1 MMSRNPERADYNL
14 FLSQFGFTEVDM
26 LAVTHLGTVRSMG
39 LLGLEVRASE
49 MQGNGLFATER
60 ILGGSVIAPALL
72 AGENTEAG
80 RFANHSGTPNAKMV
94 VRDEENVDLIA
105 IREINEEE
113 ITTDYRETL
122 RERARLF
129 GVGSG

>member
-14 FLSQFGFTEVDM
+14 FLSEFGFTEADM

-49 MQGNGLFATER
+49 IQGNGLFATER
-60 ILGGSVIAPALL
+60 ILEGSVIAPAVL
-72 AGENTEAG
+72 AGEKTEAG
-80 RFANHSGTPNAKMV
+80 RFVNHSGTPNAKMV
-94 VRDEENVDLIA
+94 VRDEENVDLVA
-105 IREINEEE
+105 IREIDEEE

-122 RERARLF
+122 RERARFF